1 MSGIILLVL
10 RIAMT
15 VALYALLGWI
25 LLLMWRTLKQE
36 TLFLSARKAAPL
48 TIELETL
55 GEAAQVFHF
64 TDGDVVIG
72 RDPDCE
78 CALNDET
85 VSARHARLA
94 YHHSQWWVE
103 DLGSR
108 NGSGLNGAPLTTPTI
123 LVHGDEVKCGKTTLK
138 IVLEDVIHPGPPTHP
153 AQFAGQVAGEVSMN
167 GVHPEE

>member
-36 TLFLSARKAAPL
+36 TLFLSARKVAPL
-48 TIELETL
+48 TLALDTP

-64 TDGDVVIG
+64 VDGDVIIG

-78 CALNDET
+78 CVLNDET
-85 VSARHARLA
+85 VSARHARFA

-103 DLGSR
+103 DLRST
-108 NGSGLNGAPLTTPTI
+108 NGTFLNDARVDQPTVLRTGDILRLGA
-123 LVHGDEVKCGKTTLK
+123 
-138 IVLEDVIHPGPPTHP
+138 
-153 AQFAGQVAGEVSMN
+153 VAMRVRL
-167 GVHPEE
+167 

>member
-36 TLFLSARKAAPL
+36 AFFLSSRKTTPL
-48 TIELETL
+48 VLELEMP
-55 GEAAQVFHF
+55 AVAPQIFRF
-64 TDGDVVIG
+64 TTGDVLVG

-78 CALNDET
+78 CVLTDET
-85 VSARHARLA
+85 ISARHVRFV
-94 YHHSQWWVE
+94 YRHNQWWVE

-108 NGSGLNGAPLTTPTI
+108 NGTGLNGAPLTTATI
-123 LVHGDEVKCGKTTLK
+123 LVNGDTIKCGETKLRV
-138 IVLEDVIHPGPPTHP
+138 VLETDLSPEDEEQTPPMESNT
-153 AQFAGQVAGEVSMN
+153 
-167 GVHPEE
+167 

>member
-15 VALYALLGWI
+15 VTLYALLGWV

-36 TLFLSARKAAPL
+36 TLFLSARKAVPL
-48 TIELETL
+48 TLELDTPE
-55 GEAAQVFHF
+55 ESPQIFHF
-64 TDGDVVIG
+64 TDRDVIIG

-78 CALNDET
+78 CVLADET
-85 VSARHARLA
+85 ISARHARFA

-108 NGSGLNGAPLTTPTI
+108 NGTSLNGAPLTTPTI
-123 LVHGDEVKCGKTTLK
+123 LIHGDTVKCGKTTLK
-138 IVLEDVIHPGPPTHP
+138 IILEDESISKHRIPQDTENIP
-153 AQFAGQVAGEVSMN
+153 
-167 GVHPEE
+167 